1 MFICQQSYNTPSPME
16 RLFQRELALS
26 RSRPCYRRRNFTNAF
41 YDDDFGFDLSPI
53 SFRPKSPRMFQMQRN
68 LIRKPEIIDPKNIKI
83 TVDQKQNTMKID
95 YERNSNSK
103 DKNGEH
109 SHSGQSFYK
118 MTEIKTLPKFI
129 NEQNLYKDIK
139 CTFEK
144 GQLKIVL
151 PEDKNLKALESKERD
166 GKDVDMTENAGH
178 DDKHVETEKQTV
190 EVNQDKGSES
200 SLIDIETVV
209 E

>member
-1 MFICQQSYNTPSPME
+1 M
-16 RLFQRELALS
+16 
-26 RSRPCYRRRNFTNAF
+26 
-41 YDDDFGFDLSPI
+41 G
-53 SFRPKSPRMFQMQRN
+53 
-68 LIRKPEIIDPKNIKI
+68 DPKNIKI

-103 DKNGEH
+103 DENGKNSGQI
-109 SHSGQSFYK
+109 GQSFYK

-139 CTFEK
+139 CTFDK

-151 PEDKNLKALESKERD
+151 PEDKNLKALESKGSD

-178 DDKHVETEKQTV
+178 DEKHVEMEKTV
-190 EVNQDKGSES
+190 DVNQDKGSES
-200 SLIDIETVV
+200 SLIDIETVA

>member
-1 MFICQQSYNTPSPME
+1 MFICQQNYHTPTPME

-26 RSRPCYRRRNFTNAF
+26 RPRNCYRRRNFTNAF

-53 SFRPKSPRMFQMQRN
+53 SFRPKSPRMFQMD
-68 LIRKPEIIDPKNIKI
+68 LIKKPEIMDPRNIKI

-95 YERNSNSK
+95 YERNSK
-103 DKNGEH
+103 DENGEN
-109 SHSGQSFYK
+109 SGQIGQSFYK

-151 PEDKNLKALESKERD
+151 PEDKNLEALESKGRD
-166 GKDVDMTENAGH
+166 AKDVDMAENNDH
-178 DDKHVETEKQTV
+178 DEKHVETEKRAV
-190 EVNQDKGSES
+190 EVNQDNSSES